1 MNRFLKNAAI
11 VALLATPSG
20 PAFSQELESMENATE
35 THVLF
40 SKGDVLSAQTNA
52 SSNNNYV
59 EPLFVDAQT
68 NDYINATDLYDAPRK
83 IVGVYNEEIGY
94 PKNISIEITNDT
106 KAQSKRM
113 LDITPEDTL
122 TADDVKL
129 FMVLREISKE
139 FSLTYPTSK
148 EILNSAENFVNLD
161 NRDKA
166 FIYQNETEVNCTA
179 LVLFSRH
186 ALSKDSEKGL
196 LKLNAISKIL
206 GSEKQ
211 HLKSSQ
217 EAMNDTIINL
227 VINHNSSAD
236 KSQQKLS
243 RNVRDL
249 TRAIAFEYKDEQKEY
264 YTLLNNG
271 EMQDSDEMIAKLNF

>member
-40 SKGDVLSAQTNA
+40 SKGDVLSAQNNA

-68 NDYINATDLYDAPRK
+68 NDYINATDLYDAPRN

-94 PKNISIEITNDT
+94 PKNISIEITNDI
-106 KAQSKRM
+106 KAQSQRM
-113 LDITPEDTL
+113 LEITPDDTL

-148 EILNSAENFVNLD
+148 EILNSAENYVNLD

-196 LKLNAISKIL
+196 LKLNAISKVL

-264 YTLLNNG
+264 YALLNNG
-271 EMQDSDEMIAKLNF
+271 EMQDSDEMFAKLNF

>member
-40 SKGDVLSAQTNA
+40 SKGDVLSAQNNA

-68 NDYINATDLYDAPRK
+68 NDYINATDLYDAPRN

-94 PKNISIEITNDT
+94 PKNISIGITNDI
-106 KAQSKRM
+106 KAQSQRM
-113 LDITPEDTL
+113 LEITPDDTL

-196 LKLNAISKIL
+196 LKLNAISKVL

-264 YTLLNNG
+264 YALLNNG
-271 EMQDSDEMIAKLNF
+271 EMQDSDEIFAKLNF

>member
-40 SKGDVLSAQTNA
+40 SKGDVLSAQNNA

-68 NDYINATDLYDAPRK
+68 NDYINATDLYDAPRN

-94 PKNISIEITNDT
+94 PKNISIGITNDI
-106 KAQSKRM
+106 KAQSQRM
-113 LDITPEDTL
+113 LEITPDDTL

-148 EILNSAENFVNLD
+148 EILNSAENYVNLD

-196 LKLNAISKIL
+196 LKLNAISKVL

-264 YTLLNNG
+264 YALLNNG
-271 EMQDSDEMIAKLNF
+271 EMQDSDEIFAKLNF

>member
-40 SKGDVLSAQTNA
+40 SKGDVLSAQNNA

-68 NDYINATDLYDAPRK
+68 NDYINATDLYDAPRN

-94 PKNISIEITNDT
+94 PKNISIEITNDI
-106 KAQSKRM
+106 KAQSQRM
-113 LDITPEDTL
+113 LEITPDDTL

-148 EILNSAENFVNLD
+148 EILNSAENYVNLD

-196 LKLNAISKIL
+196 LKLNAISKVL

-264 YTLLNNG
+264 YALLNNG
-271 EMQDSDEMIAKLNF
+271 EMQDSDEIFAKLNF

>member
-20 PAFSQELESMENATE
+20 PAFSQEVESMENATE
-35 THVLF
+35 THILF
-40 SKGDVLSAQTNA
+40 SKGDVLSAQNNM
-52 SSNNNYV
+52 SSNSNYV
-59 EPLFVDAQT
+59 EPLFVDAET
-68 NDYINATDLYDAPRK
+68 NDYINATDLYDAPRN
-83 IVGVYNEEIGY
+83 IVGIYNEEIGY
-94 PKNISIEITNDT
+94 PKNISIEITDDI
-106 KAQSKRM
+106 KAQSQRM
-113 LDITPEDTL
+113 LEASPEDTL
-122 TADDVKL
+122 TPDDVKL

-186 ALSKDSEKGL
+186 ALSKDSENGL
-196 LKLNAISKIL
+196 LKLNAISKSL
-206 GSEKQ
+206 GSETN

-217 EAMNDTIINL
+217 EAMSDTIINL

-264 YTLLNNG
+264 YTLLNNN
-271 EMQDSDEMIAKLNF
+271 EVQDSDEMIAKLNF

>member
-40 SKGDVLSAQTNA
+40 SKGDVLSAQNNA

-68 NDYINATDLYDAPRK
+68 NDYINATDLYDAPRN

-94 PKNISIEITNDT
+94 PKNISIEITNDI
-106 KAQSKRM
+106 KAQSQRM
-113 LDITPEDTL
+113 LEITPDDTL

-148 EILNSAENFVNLD
+148 EILNSAEKFVNLD

-196 LKLNAISKIL
+196 LKLNAISKVL

-264 YTLLNNG
+264 YALLNNG
-271 EMQDSDEMIAKLNF
+271 EMQDSDEMFAKLNF

>member
-40 SKGDVLSAQTNA
+40 SKGDVLSAQNNA

-68 NDYINATDLYDAPRK
+68 NDYINATDLYDAPRN

-94 PKNISIEITNDT
+94 PKNISIEITNDI
-106 KAQSKRM
+106 KAQSQRM
-113 LDITPEDTL
+113 LEITPDDTL

-196 LKLNAISKIL
+196 LKLNAISKVL

-264 YTLLNNG
+264 YALLNNG
-271 EMQDSDEMIAKLNF
+271 EMQDSDEIFAKLNF

>member
-40 SKGDVLSAQTNA
+40 SKGDVLSAQNNA

-68 NDYINATDLYDAPRK
+68 NDYINATDLYDAPRN

-94 PKNISIEITNDT
+94 PKNISIGITNDI
-106 KAQSKRM
+106 KAQSQRM
-113 LDITPEDTL
+113 LEITPDDTL

-139 FSLTYPTSK
+139 FSLTYQTSK

-196 LKLNAISKIL
+196 LKLNAISKVL

-264 YTLLNNG
+264 YALLNNG
-271 EMQDSDEMIAKLNF
+271 EMQDSDEIFAKLNF

>member
-1 MNRFLKNAAI
+1 
-11 VALLATPSG
+11 
-20 PAFSQELESMENATE
+20 
-35 THVLF
+35 
-40 SKGDVLSAQTNA
+40 
-52 SSNNNYV
+52 
-59 EPLFVDAQT
+59 
-68 NDYINATDLYDAPRK
+68 
-83 IVGVYNEEIGY
+83 
-94 PKNISIEITNDT
+94 
-106 KAQSKRM
+106 M
-113 LDITPEDTL
+113 LDTGVI
-122 TADDVKL
+122 
-129 FMVLREISKE
+129 ISR
-139 FSLTYPTSK
+139 TC
-148 EILNSAENFVNLD
+148 I
-161 NRDKA
+161 
-166 FIYQNETEVNCTA
+166 EVNCTA

-196 LKLNAISKIL
+196 LKLNAISKVL

-264 YTLLNNG
+264 YALLNNG
-271 EMQDSDEMIAKLNF
+271 EMQDSDEIFAKLNF

>member
-40 SKGDVLSAQTNA
+40 SKGDVLSAQNNA

-68 NDYINATDLYDAPRK
+68 NDYINATDLYDAPRN

-94 PKNISIEITNDT
+94 PKNISIGITNDI
-106 KAQSKRM
+106 KAQSQRM
-113 LDITPEDTL
+113 LEITPDDTL

-148 EILNSAENFVNLD
+148 EILNSAENYVNLD

-196 LKLNAISKIL
+196 LKLNAISKVL

-264 YTLLNNG
+264 YALLNNG
-271 EMQDSDEMIAKLNF
+271 EMQDSDEMFAKLNF

>member
-1 MNRFLKNAAI
+1 MNRFLENAAI

-40 SKGDVLSAQTNA
+40 SKGDVLSAQNNA

-68 NDYINATDLYDAPRK
+68 NDYINATDLYDAPRN

-94 PKNISIEITNDT
+94 PKNISIGITNDI
-106 KAQSKRM
+106 KAQSQRM
-113 LDITPEDTL
+113 LEITPDDTL

-196 LKLNAISKIL
+196 LKLNAISKVL

-264 YTLLNNG
+264 YALLNNG
-271 EMQDSDEMIAKLNF
+271 EMQDSDEIFAKLNF

>member
-1 MNRFLKNAAI
+1 
-11 VALLATPSG
+11 
-20 PAFSQELESMENATE
+20 
-35 THVLF
+35 
-40 SKGDVLSAQTNA
+40 
-52 SSNNNYV
+52 
-59 EPLFVDAQT
+59 
-68 NDYINATDLYDAPRK
+68 
-83 IVGVYNEEIGY
+83 
-94 PKNISIEITNDT
+94 
-106 KAQSKRM
+106 
-113 LDITPEDTL
+113 
-122 TADDVKL
+122 
-129 FMVLREISKE
+129 
-139 FSLTYPTSK
+139 
-148 EILNSAENFVNLD
+148 LD

-196 LKLNAISKIL
+196 LKLNAISKVL

-264 YTLLNNG
+264 YALLNNG
-271 EMQDSDEMIAKLNF
+271 ELQDSDEMFAKLNF

>member
-40 SKGDVLSAQTNA
+40 SKGDVLSAQNNA

-68 NDYINATDLYDAPRK
+68 NDYINATDLYDAPRN

-94 PKNISIEITNDT
+94 PKNISIEITNDI
-106 KAQSKRM
+106 KAQSQRM
-113 LDITPEDTL
+113 LEITPDDTL

-196 LKLNAISKIL
+196 LKLNAISKVL

-264 YTLLNNG
+264 YALLNNG
-271 EMQDSDEMIAKLNF
+271 EMQDSDEMFAKLNF

>member
-40 SKGDVLSAQTNA
+40 SKGDVLSAQNNA

-68 NDYINATDLYDAPRK
+68 NDYINATDLYDAPRN

-94 PKNISIEITNDT
+94 PKNISIEMTNDI
-106 KAQSKRM
+106 KAQSQRM
-113 LDITPEDTL
+113 LEITPDDTL

-196 LKLNAISKIL
+196 LKLNAISKVL

-264 YTLLNNG
+264 YALLNNG
-271 EMQDSDEMIAKLNF
+271 EMQDSDEIFAKLNF

>member
-20 PAFSQELESMENATE
+20 PAFSQEVESMENATE
-35 THVLF
+35 THILF
-40 SKGDVLSAQTNA
+40 SKGDVLSAQNNT
-52 SSNNNYV
+52 SSNSNYV
-59 EPLFVDAQT
+59 EPLFVDAET
-68 NDYINATDLYDAPRK
+68 NDYINATDLYDAPRN
-83 IVGVYNEEIGY
+83 IVGIYNEEIGY
-94 PKNISIEITNDT
+94 PKNISIEITDDI
-106 KAQSKRM
+106 KAQSQRM
-113 LDITPEDTL
+113 LETSPEDTL
-122 TADDVKL
+122 TPDDVKL

-166 FIYQNETEVNCTA
+166 FIYQTETEVNCTA

-186 ALSKDSEKGL
+186 ALSKDSENGL
-196 LKLNAISKIL
+196 LKLNAISKSL
-206 GSEKQ
+206 GSETN

-217 EAMNDTIINL
+217 EAMSDTIINL

-264 YTLLNNG
+264 YTLLNNN
-271 EMQDSDEMIAKLNF
+271 EVQDSDEMIAKLNF

>member
-40 SKGDVLSAQTNA
+40 SKGDVLSAQNNA

-68 NDYINATDLYDAPRK
+68 NDYINATDLYDAPRN

-94 PKNISIEITNDT
+94 PKNISIEITNDI
-106 KAQSKRM
+106 KSQSQRM
-113 LDITPEDTL
+113 LEITPDDTL

-196 LKLNAISKIL
+196 LKLNAISKVL
-206 GSEKQ
+206 GDEKQ

-227 VINHNSSAD
+227 IINHNSSAD

-264 YTLLNNG
+264 YALLNNG
-271 EMQDSDEMIAKLNF
+271 EMQDSDEMFAKLNF